1 MPGGARRATISP
13 MARRYTYPGSCHCRS
28 IELRLESDRTPSELG
43 LRTDACSFCKKHHAL
58 YTSDPAG
65 EVHLTLREAKAV
77 ERYRFGTRTA
87 DFLRCKACGVFM
99 AAYMPERQLAV
110 VNVHVLDAREAFL
123 TNPLQVAD
131 LDGET
136 LEQRLA
142 RRAAR
147 WTPVGSF
154 GVRA

>member
-1 MPGGARRATISP
+1 
-13 MARRYTYPGSCHCRS
+13 MARRYTYPGSCHCGD

-43 LRTDACSFCKKHHAL
+43 LRADTCSFCKKHHAM

-65 EVHLTLREAKAV
+65 EIHLALREANVV

-87 DFLRCKACGVFM
+87 DFLLCKACGVFV
-99 AAYMPERQLAV
+99 AAYMPEPPLAV
-110 VNVHVLDAREAFL
+110 VNVHVLDARDAFL
-123 TNPLQVAD
+123 ANPLQVAD
-131 LDGET
+131 FEGEL

-147 WTPVGSF
+147 WTPVRSF
-154 GVRA
+154 VVK